1 MQSRATTVSQYL
13 DDLPQERRAA
23 LAKLR
28 KLVRK
33 IAPDAVEAMQ
43 YGMPSYALGDMLFGL
58 ASQKRYL
65 ALYVCDS
72 AAVEAHRAGLKGL
85 NCGKGCI
92 RFQSLDELPL
102 DVVSAI
108 LQDAVR
114 RRQASRAAV
123 AKRR

>member
-1 MQSRATTVSQYL
+1 VQSKAATVSQYL
-13 DDLPQERRAA
+13 DELPEERRAA

-33 IAPDAVEAMQ
+33 LAPDAVESMQ
-43 YGMPSYALGDMLFGL
+43 YGMPGYSMGDLLFALAARKG
-58 ASQKRYL
+58 YL
-65 ALYVCDS
+65 ALYVCDP

-92 RFQSLDELPL
+92 RFRSLDELPL

-114 RRQASRAAV
+114 RRQASQGPG
-123 AKRR
+123 

>member
-1 MQSRATTVSQYL
+1 MKSQATTVSQYL
-13 DDLPQERRAA
+13 EELPAERRAA
-23 LAKLR
+23 LGKLR

-43 YGMPSYALGDMLFGL
+43 YGMPTYALRDMLFAL
-58 ASQKRYL
+58 AAQKGYL
-65 ALYVCDS
+65 ALYVCDP

-92 RFQSLDELPL
+92 RFQSLEELPL

-108 LQDAVR
+108 LRDAVR
-114 RRQASRAAV
+114 RRQASRSNLE
-123 AKRR
+123 R